1 MPALMDVNLLSEG
14 NFDVEG
20 LLGRELER
28 QGKGRV

>member
-20 LLGRELER
+20 LLGKGIGKAR
-28 QGKGRV
+28 QR